1 MKSIQLSLFDEDENP
16 QETEIELP
24 SHERFPYN
32 YAGHTVK
39 SLVFE
44 DLLISKK
51 PLIITGY
58 TSLGMIVEFLA
69 LCHAG
74 LHIDAKAF
82 EEIQLFI
89 GHEPNTIQSSQQ
101 RLFQHELS
109 EEVKKYWLQE
119 RGISIFLCAKVIVAI
134 ELIKSGKVKAKL
146 ANTKRPFH
154 AKIFRGDN
162 AITSGSSN
170 FSQSGLIYQL
180 EKNNRYEKNKERK
193 RYEKSCQIAESYWRL
208 GRDYNNE
215 LIVLLEDL
223 LNVVTW
229 QEALAR
235 ACAELLEGE
244 WAKRYI
250 PTNYSLIKIFMSLSL
265 FTLKSD
271 LNILSLIFNLFNVI
285 CLTYFYPLCFSKFAP
300 KIYLQNYCYS

>member
-1 MKSIQLSLFDEDENP
+1 
-16 QETEIELP
+16 
-24 SHERFPYN
+24 
-32 YAGHTVK
+32 
-39 SLVFE
+39 
-44 DLLISKK
+44 
-51 PLIITGY
+51 
-58 TSLGMIVEFLA
+58 MIVEFLA

-193 RYEKSCQIAESYWRL
+193 RYEESCQIAESYWRL